1 MDRKPVNM
9 NKKVE
14 KTTPVKDTESISNL
28 SLYLITLA
36 LTVIYFVFSRFSN
49 GFYMHDEVANFLD
62 MQNFWSE
69 PMSLFGAAAKTGYKL
84 FYVLPALGG
93 YTFLHFFNSLVAAF
107 TVFFAYKT
115 LDKLGYKKPLLI
127 FFLLG
132 LQPLWFMLSFRNYA
146 EMLVAFLLV
155 FGVYQHVNKKYILAA
170 LTVSFVAFSRTELHV
185 VSGLYF
191 IWLIFNKKWLAAL
204 LTGTFTIIN
213 VFVSF
218 AMSGDILHLIK
229 ETKAYSDSIKGAYPR
244 QGFDHFFIMSSV
256 IFGSVTVLLFF
267 NYIGVCILKKIK
279 PNWIILI
286 PTVVVFLLNCLF
298 NALFLDFG
306 PGGGSLRYLLT
317 IAPLI
322 SILGI
327 ISIYEVASL
336 SKKYLLLL
344 FLVPTIITIGI
355 FQTFEHNFI
364 KFTEVKDW
372 SPLLFAIIALVLLI
386 LPLKLKH
393 YLISFSLLALMVTLS
408 IVDTR
413 KILPEEEI
421 VKKAAK
427 WYVDQIKHSKNPQ
440 NNNPV
445 LFTEDSRLALE
456 HALFYFYS
464 EKNRGSFKNK
474 PVGLTIEATDTL
486 KKGDL
491 VIWESHYGYRPELR
505 PTSQKYEYYENDPRF
520 QKIQYYQSS
529 DNRFTIVFFLKVS

>member
-1 MDRKPVNM
+1 M

-14 KTTPVKDTESISNL
+14 SKPQIKDSESISNL
-28 SLYLITLA
+28 SLFLITISLA
-36 LTVIYFVFSRFSN
+36 IIYFVFSRFSN

-62 MQNFWSE
+62 MQSFWSD

-107 TVFFAYKT
+107 TVFFSYKI
-115 LDKLGYKKPLLI
+115 LDKLGYKKPILI

-132 LQPLWFMLSFRNYA
+132 IQPLWFMLSFRNYA

-155 FGVYQHVNKKYILAA
+155 FGAYQHFNKKYILAA
-170 LTVSFVAFSRTELHV
+170 LTISFVAFSRTELHV

-191 IWLIFNKKWLAAL
+191 IWLIFNKRWFPAL

-213 VFVSF
+213 LFVNF
-218 AMSGDILHLIK
+218 AISGDILHLLK

-256 IFGSVTVLLFF
+256 IFGSVNVLLFF
-267 NYIGVCILKKIK
+267 NYLGVCFFKKIK

-286 PTVVVFLLNCLF
+286 PSITIFILNCLF
-298 NALFLDFG
+298 NALFVDFG

-317 IAPLI
+317 IAPFV
-322 SILGI
+322 SIIGI
-327 ISIYEVASL
+327 ISIFEVSTM
-336 SKKYLLLL
+336 SKKYMLLI
-344 FLVPTIITIGI
+344 FLVPILIGI
-355 FQTFEHNFI
+355 GVFQTFEHNFI
-364 KFTEVKDW
+364 KFTEVKNW
-372 SPLLFAIIALVLLI
+372 TPLLFAVVASFLLL

-393 YLISFSLLALMVTLS
+393 YFIAFSLLSVFVAFS

-413 KILPEEEI
+413 KIQPEEQI

-427 WYVDQIKHSKNPQ
+427 WYVDQIKQSKNPQ
-440 NNNPV
+440 NTNPV
-445 LFTEDSRLALE
+445 LFTENSRLALE

-464 EKNRGSFKNK
+464 GKNRGNFINK
-474 PVGLTIEATDTL
+474 PVGLTKESTDSL

-505 PTSQKYEYYENDPRF
+505 PSSQNYEYYEKDPRF

-529 DNRFTIVFFLKVS
+529 DNRFTIVFFLKTSDN

>member
-1 MDRKPVNM
+1 M

-14 KTTPVKDTESISNL
+14 KITPKKDETSISNL
-28 SLYLITLA
+28 TLYLITIG
-36 LTVIYFVFSRFSN
+36 LTIVYFVFSRFSN

-107 TVFFAYKT
+107 TVFFAYKI
-115 LDKLGYKKPLLI
+115 LDKLGYKKPLLV

-146 EMLVAFLLV
+146 EMLVAFLLA
-155 FGVYQHVNKKYILAA
+155 FGVYQHVSKKYILAA
-170 LTVSFVAFSRTELHV
+170 LTISFVAFSRTELHV

-191 IWLIFNKKWLAAL
+191 LWLIFNKKWLAAV
-204 LTGTFTIIN
+204 LTGTFTVLNFIIG
-213 VFVSF
+213 F
-218 AMSGDILHLIK
+218 AMTGDILNVLK
-229 ETKAYSDSIKGAYPR
+229 ETKAYSDSIKDAYPR
-244 QGFDHFFIMSSV
+244 QGFDHYFLMSSV
-256 IFGSVTVLLFF
+256 IFGSTSIVLFF
-267 NYIGVCILKKIK
+267 NYLGICILKKIQ
-279 PNWIILI
+279 PNWVILI
-286 PTVVVFLLNCLF
+286 TVLVIFGLNALF
-298 NALFLDFG
+298 NAQFMAFG
-306 PGGGSLRYLLT
+306 PGNGGNLRYLLP
-317 IAPLI
+317 IAPLL

-327 ISIYEVASL
+327 VSIYEVSTFT
-336 SKKYLLLL
+336 KKYLLFI
-344 FLVPTIITIGI
+344 FLIPTIITIGV
-355 FQTFEHNFI
+355 FQTFEHNFV

-372 SPLLFAIIALVLLI
+372 SPLLFAVISTVLLL

-393 YLISFSLLALMVTLS
+393 YLITFSILAVMVTLS

-413 KILPEEEI
+413 KIQPEEEI

-427 WYVDQIKHSKNPQ
+427 WYNDQIKQSKNPQ

-474 PVGLTIEATDTL
+474 PVGLTKEATDTL

-491 VIWESHYGYRPELR
+491 VIWESHYGYRPQLR
-505 PTSQKYEYYENDPRF
+505 PTSLKYEDYENDPRF

>member
-1 MDRKPVNM
+1 M
-9 NKKVE
+9 NKKIE
-14 KTTPVKDTESISNL
+14 SKPQIKDSESISNP
-28 SLYLITLA
+28 SLYLITISLA
-36 LTVIYFVFSRFSN
+36 IIYFVFSRFSN

-62 MQNFWSE
+62 MQNFWSD
-69 PMSLFGAAAKTGYKL
+69 PMSLFGAGAKTGYKL

-107 TVFFAYKT
+107 TVFFSYKI

-132 LQPLWFMLSFRNYA
+132 LQPLWLMLSFRNYA

-155 FGVYQHVNKKYILAA
+155 FGAYQHFNKNYILAA

-191 IWLIFNKKWLAAL
+191 IWLIFNKNWVAAL
-204 LTGTFTIIN
+204 LTGTFTVVNFIIG
-213 VFVSF
+213 F
-218 AMSGDILHLIK
+218 AISGDILHVLK

-244 QGFDHFFIMSSV
+244 QGFDHFFLMSSV
-256 IFGSVTVLLFF
+256 IFGSVNVLLFI
-267 NYIGVCILKKIK
+267 NYVGVCILKKIK
-279 PNWIILI
+279 PNLIILI
-286 PTVVVFLLNCLF
+286 PAVVIFILNCLF
-298 NALFLDFG
+298 NAIFLDFG

-317 IAPLI
+317 ISPFV
-322 SILGI
+322 SIIGI
-327 ISIYEVASL
+327 ISIFELPTL
-336 SKKYLLLL
+336 SKKYILLI
-344 FLVPTIITIGI
+344 FLVPTLIAIGV

-372 SPLLFAIIALVLLI
+372 SPLLFAIIASILLI

-393 YLISFSLLALMVTLS
+393 YLILFSILSLMVSLS

-413 KILPEEEI
+413 KIQPEEEI

-427 WYVDQIKHSKNPQ
+427 WYNDQIKQSKNPQ
-440 NNNPV
+440 NTNPI
-445 LFTEDSRLALE
+445 LFTEDSRIAVE

-464 EKNRGSFKNK
+464 EKNKADFKNK
-474 PVGLTIEATDTL
+474 PVGLTKETTDKL

-491 VIWESHYGYRPELR
+491 VIWESHYGFRPELR
-505 PTSQKYEYYENDPRF
+505 PTSQNYEYYEKDSRF

-529 DNRFTIVFFLKVS
+529 DNRFTIVFFLKTSDN

>member
-1 MDRKPVNM
+1 M

-14 KTTPVKDTESISNL
+14 KITPKKDEASISNL
-28 SLYLITLA
+28 TLYLITIA
-36 LTVIYFVFSRFSN
+36 LTIVYFIFSRFSN

-93 YTFLHFFNSLVAAF
+93 YTFLHFFNSLIAAF
-107 TVFFAYKT
+107 TVFFAYKI

-155 FGVYQHVNKKYILAA
+155 FGVYQHVNKKYIFAA
-170 LTVSFVAFSRTELHV
+170 LTFSFVAFSRTELHV
-185 VSGLYF
+185 ISGLYF
-191 IWLIFNKKWLAAL
+191 LWLVFHKKWLAAL
-204 LTGTFTIIN
+204 LTGTFTVIN
-213 VFVSF
+213 LLVSF

-229 ETKAYSDSIKGAYPR
+229 ETKAYSDSIKDAYPR
-244 QGFDHFFIMSSV
+244 QGFDHYFLMSSV
-256 IFGSVTVLLFF
+256 IFGSTSIVLFF
-267 NYIGVCILKKIK
+267 NYLGICILKKIQ
-279 PNWIILI
+279 PNWVILI
-286 PTVVVFLLNCLF
+286 TTVVIFGLNALF
-298 NALFLDFG
+298 NAQFMEFG
-306 PGGGSLRYLLT
+306 PGNGGNLRYLLP
-317 IAPLI
+317 IAPLL

-327 ISIYEVASL
+327 VSIYEVSTFT
-336 SKKYLLLL
+336 KKYLLLL
-344 FLVPTIITIGI
+344 FLVPALIAIGI
-355 FQTFEHNFI
+355 FQTFEHNFV

-372 SPLLFAIIALVLLI
+372 SPLLFAIIAIVLLI

-393 YLISFSLLALMVTLS
+393 YLISFSILALMVTLS

-413 KILPEEEI
+413 KIQPEEEI

-427 WYVDQIKHSKNPQ
+427 WYNDQIKQSKNPQ

-474 PVGLTIEATDTL
+474 PVGLTKEATDTL

-491 VIWESHYGYRPELR
+491 VIWESHYGYRPQLR
-505 PTSQKYEYYENDPRF
+505 PTSLKYEDYENDPRF